1 MQVVSFISRRV
12 KRLLLI
18 AVLIGLGAWLLPA
31 HGQIV
36 TSSSKGQLPQTLIQD
51 VLKGDGVYFLNG
63 KFNWDGDTIKT
74 DQIGTFTNGD
84 AFSSFPFKDGIILC
98 TGKVGVADGPNNSGS
113 KTLQCA
119 QSTSLRDPDLQAI
132 NPTSYFA
139 TTTVLEFDFMS
150 TSSSF
155 NFEYVFASEEYPEYV
170 CSKFNDAF
178 GFFLTGLDPVTNTVT
193 TKNIAVVPG
202 SVTDETPNGLQV
214 AINTINPG
222 RPGSSHNPDNCTS
235 LDFSEFYVDNT
246 GGEYVQFDGY
256 TTALSAGADIVPCET
271 YHMKISIANAQD
283 NSFESGVF
291 IKSSSFSS
299 VDIEYIQHYDIE
311 SQQRLIEGCNDMDL
325 EIKLAYP
332 VDYDINIE
340 LETSGTATEGE
351 DYEVLN
357 HNFTIHAGETS
368 AIIPFRTIQDDVP
381 ELRESVLLD
390 INIVFCGIKS
400 ARRVRL
406 SLDDLTSI
414 VTGSVCDEEPFN
426 YRGDVYTQP
435 GTYEYHH
442 TTSYGCD
449 SLELLILDTKH
460 CPCKVEFVNT
470 FTPNDDGVIDYFGLE
485 LTEEFDYYLFCI
497 YDRWGAVV
505 FKTKDTTEVWDGKV
519 NGQPVSDGVY
529 YWTLNYACAN
539 DPQKRKFQQGSI
551 TLIR

>member
-18 AVLIGLGAWLLPA
+18 AVLMGLGAWLVPA
-31 HGQIV
+31 YGQIV

-119 QSTSLRDPDLQAI
+119 QSTSQRDPDLQAL

-202 SVTDETPNGLQV
+202 SVTDEMPNGLQV

-235 LDFSEFYVDNT
+235 LDFSELYVDNT

-291 IKSSSFSS
+291 IKASSFSS

-311 SQQRLIEGCNDMDL
+311 SQHRLIEGCNDMDL

-351 DYEVLN
+351 DYEALN

-368 AIIPFRTIQDDVP
+368 AFIPFRTIQDDVP

-414 VTGSVCDEEPFN
+414 VTGSVCDEEPFT

-470 FTPNDDGVIDYFGLE
+470 FTPNDDGVNDYFGLQ

-529 YWTLNYACAN
+529 YWTLNYACAS